1 MTVADHYHLGD
12 DAADVLREVGNIG
25 AGHAATA
32 LSKLL
37 HQSVE
42 MQVPQVELIPFD
54 EIADVVGGPESIVA
68 CVYLKV
74 TGDLT
79 GNMFLIQSLDS
90 AKQLTGQILPDK
102 MPVEVLDE
110 LELSALG
117 EMGNILTASYLTSLT
132 DFTKLKMY
140 PSIPYISID
149 MAQAILTVGLLSD
162 APLGDYALVIHTTI
176 HIISAME
183 RAHIFL
189 LPDPGEE
196 LVLLHALGVASE

>member
-1 MTVADHYHLGD
+1 MADNYRLGD

-25 AGHAATA
+25 AAHAATA
-32 LSKLL
+32 LSQIL
-37 HQSVE
+37 HQSVD

-54 EIADVVGGPESIVA
+54 EIAEVVGGPEAVVA

-74 TGDLT
+74 TGDLS
-79 GNMFLIQSLDS
+79 GSMFFIQSLEN
-90 AKQLTGQILPDK
+90 AKQFTGEILSEAKPIEELND
-102 MPVEVLDE
+102 

-117 EMGNILTASYLTSLT
+117 EMGNILTASYLSSLT

-149 MAQAILTVGLLSD
+149 MAQAILAVGLLSD
-162 APLGDYALVIHTTI
+162 APLGDYALVIHTSI
-176 HIISAME
+176 HSTKAME

-189 LPDPGEE
+189 LPDPGQEV
-196 LVLLHALGVASE
+196 VLLHALGVEIK